1 MFISFLSSWIPEK
14 LNETPMSPCSG
25 ELMPVVVRNFQIL
38 SSFISF
44 GAVPA
49 LFFLALAGVPEGQAC
64 AQDSTTPAAEAP
76 TQTAPDSAPA
86 PTPDSAPAP
95 AAAPAVADN
104 AQQYV
109 LNQQKLTRS
118 VREIRNPLPGPD
130 KAAAD
135 KVKRQYTQLLS
146 TGFSGEADSKIVR
159 DYLTWL
165 IFQATDPTFSQ
176 SSKNMENL
184 IEDVKNSIAKAG
196 SGAQGGQAG
205 KDRER
210 RKYCS
215 EVLAVVKQM
224 LDNNLDSRFAAIK
237 IMQYLY
243 DTIPAQGGG
252 ATSMTR
258 LHPEALTVMLTV
270 LNDANQPD
278 SVKSVTAA
286 SLKNILMNC
295 DVVEQDQFRISDA
308 IYKEVVRPYTEV
320 AFQMDLIDAA
330 YVITKPRRTVGTPE
344 PTALKIFAAV
354 INDRTKPVEV
364 RCHAAK
370 GFGICNYDVAGTKFD
385 PIAWKVTQLA
395 GDAAL
400 EYSQNPGDPKWQWC
414 GIDLL
419 LTFRHA
425 TAAEAAAA
433 PPACKGIMNRAPNS
447 KVVSE
452 AAPFVT
458 LVSLQLIANKGNF
471 KAAQIAEL
479 AKMKTWLTENVP
491 ADLKWDTNAAPL
503 QK

>member
-1 MFISFLSSWIPEK
+1 
-14 LNETPMSPCSG
+14 MSPCSG
-25 ELMPVVVRNFQIL
+25 EPMPVVVRNFQIL
-38 SSFISF
+38 SHFMRFS
-44 GAVPA
+44 AVPA
-49 LFFLALAGVPEGQAC
+49 LFVLTLAGVLDVQAC
-64 AQDSTTPAAEAP
+64 AQESVTPTTEAP
-76 TQTAPDSAPA
+76 AQVAPDSGATEV
-86 PTPDSAPAP
+86 PTGS
-95 AAAPAVADN
+95 AAPAEPAVVDEAK
-104 AQQYV
+104 QYV

-118 VREIRNPLPGPD
+118 IREIRNPLPGPD
-130 KAAAD
+130 KAAAERI
-135 KVKRQYTQLLS
+135 KRQYTQLLA
-146 TGFSGEADSKIVR
+146 TGFNGEADTKIVR

-165 IFQATDPTFSQ
+165 IFQATDPAFCQ

-184 IEDVKNSIAKAG
+184 IEDVKNSVAKAG
-196 SGAQGGQAG
+196 ANAQGGQAG

-215 EVLAVVKQM
+215 EVLAVVKQL
-224 LDNNLDSRFAAIK
+224 LDNNLDSRFASIK
-237 IMQYLY
+237 IMQHLY
-243 DTIPAQGGG
+243 DTIPGQG
-252 ATSMTR
+252 AAALTR
-258 LHPEALTVMLTV
+258 LHPEALTVILSV
-270 LNDANQPD
+270 LNDPNQPD

-308 IYKEVVRPYTEV
+308 IYKEIVRPYTEV

-330 YVITKPRRTVGTPE
+330 YFITKPRRTVGTPE

-354 INDRTKPVEV
+354 IDDGSKPVEV
-364 RCHAAK
+364 RCHAAR

-395 GDAAL
+395 FEAAS
-400 EYSQNPGDPKWQWC
+400 EFNQTPGNPKWPWC

-425 TAAEAAAA
+425 TKEEATAA

-458 LVSLQLIANKGNF
+458 TVSLALITNKGGFNS
-471 KAAQIAEL
+471 QVIADL
-479 AKMKTWLTENVP
+479 QKMKAWIATNVP
-491 ADLKWDTNAAPL
+491 ADLKWDTNASPL

>member
-1 MFISFLSSWIPEK
+1 
-14 LNETPMSPCSG
+14 MSPCSG
-25 ELMPVVVRNFQIL
+25 EPMPVVARNFQIL
-38 SSFISF
+38 NSFISF

-49 LFFLALAGVPEGQAC
+49 LLVLALAGVPDRRAC
-64 AQDSTTPAAEAP
+64 AQDAATPAVEAP
-76 TQTAPDSAPA
+76 SEPTAGSAATPSLDS
-86 PTPDSAPAP
+86 SPAP
-95 AAAPAVADN
+95 AVTTGVVDE

-118 VREIRNPLPGPD
+118 IREIRNPLPGPD
-130 KAAAD
+130 KAAAERI
-135 KVKRQYTQLLS
+135 KRQYTQLLA
-146 TGFSGEADSKIVR
+146 TGFSGEADTKIVR

-165 IFQATDPTFSQ
+165 IFQATDPAFCQ

-184 IEDVKNSIAKAG
+184 IEDVKNSVVKAG
-196 SGAQGGQAG
+196 SSAQGGQAG

-215 EVLAVVKQM
+215 EVLAVAKSL
-224 LDNNLDSRFAAIK
+224 LDNNLDSRLAAIK

-243 DTIPAQGGG
+243 DTIPTQGGG

-258 LHPEALTVMLTV
+258 LHPEALTVMLSV

-278 SVKSVTAA
+278 SVKTVAAA
-286 SLKNILMNC
+286 SLKNVLMNC
-295 DVVEQDQFRISDA
+295 DVVEQDQFRISDS

-330 YVITKPRRTVGTPE
+330 YFITKPRRTVGTPE

-354 INDRTKPVEV
+354 INDRAKPVEV

-400 EYSQNPGDPKWQWC
+400 EYSQDVGNPKWQWC

-425 TAAEAAAA
+425 TAAEATAA

-447 KVVSE
+447 KVVAD

-458 LVSLQLIANKGNF
+458 TVSLKLIANKGKF
-471 KAAQIAEL
+471 TAQEIAEL
-479 AKMKTWLTENVP
+479 TKMKTWLTENVP
-491 ADLKWDTNAAPL
+491 ADMKWDTNAAPL

>member
-1 MFISFLSSWIPEK
+1 MFIGFLLSWIPEK

-49 LFFLALAGVPEGQAC
+49 LFFLALAGVPDGQAC

-86 PTPDSAPAP
+86 PAPDS
-95 AAAPAVADN
+95 AAAPAATPAVVDN

-118 VREIRNPLPGPD
+118 IREIRSPLPGPD
-130 KAAAD
+130 RAAAD
-135 KVKRQYTQLLS
+135 KVKRQYTQLLA

-165 IFQATDPTFSQ
+165 IFQATDPAFSQ

-184 IEDVKNSIAKAG
+184 IEDVKNSIVKAG

-237 IMQYLY
+237 IMQHLY

-308 IYKEVVRPYTEV
+308 IYKEIVRPFTEV

-330 YVITKPRRTVGTPE
+330 YLITKPRRTVGTPE

-370 GFGICNYDVAGTKFD
+370 GFGICNYDVAGTKFE

-395 GDAAL
+395 FDAAS
-400 EYSQNPGDPKWQWC
+400 EYSQDPGNPKWQWC

-425 TAAEAAAA
+425 TAAGAAAA
-433 PPACKGIMNRAPNS
+433 PPATQGIMNRAPNA
-447 KVVSE
+447 KVISD

-458 LVSLQLIANKGNF
+458 TVSLKLISNKGNF
-471 KAAQIAEL
+471 SAQEIAVL
-479 AKMKTWLTENVP
+479 AKMKTWLSENVP

>member
-1 MFISFLSSWIPEK
+1 
-14 LNETPMSPCSG
+14 MSPCPG

-38 SSFISF
+38 SSFLSF

-49 LFFLALAGVPEGQAC
+49 LIILALAGVSDGQAC
-64 AQDSTTPAAEAP
+64 AQDSTTPVAEAP
-76 TQTAPDSAPA
+76 TEAAPDSAA
-86 PTPDSAPAP
+86 APAP
-95 AAAPAVADN
+95 DNSAVPVATPAVVDN

-118 VREIRNPLPGPD
+118 IREIRNPLPGPD

-135 KVKRQYTQLLS
+135 KIKRQYTQLLA
-146 TGFSGEADSKIVR
+146 TGFTGDADTKIVR
-159 DYLTWL
+159 DYMTWL
-165 IFQATDPTFSQ
+165 IFQATDPAFSQ

-184 IEDVKNSIAKAG
+184 IEDVKNSVVKAG
-196 SGAQGGQAG
+196 SNAQGGQAG

-215 EVLAVVKQM
+215 EVLPIVKQLM
-224 LDNNLDSRFAAIK
+224 DNSLDSRFAAIK
-237 IMQYLY
+237 IMQHLY

-252 ATSMTR
+252 ATAMTR
-258 LHPEALTVMLTV
+258 LHPEALTVMLAV

-278 SVKSVTAA
+278 SVKTMTAA
-286 SLKNILMNC
+286 SVKNILMNC

-308 IYKEVVRPYTEV
+308 IYKEIIRPYTEV

-330 YVITKPRRTVGTPE
+330 YLITKPRRTVGTPE
-344 PTALKIFAAV
+344 PTAFKIFAAV

-370 GFGICNYDVAGTKFD
+370 GFGITNYDVAGTKFD

-471 KAAQIAEL
+471 KPAQISEL
-479 AKMKTWLTENVP
+479 SKMKTWLTDNVP
-491 ADLKWDTNAAPL
+491 TDLKWDANAAPL

>member
-1 MFISFLSSWIPEK
+1 
-14 LNETPMSPCSG
+14 MSPCPG
-25 ELMPVVVRNFQIL
+25 EPMPVVVRNFQIP
-38 SSFISF
+38 SSLMSLC
-44 GAVPA
+44 ALPA
-49 LFFLALAGVPEGQAC
+49 LLVLALAGVPETRAL
-64 AQDSTTPAAEAP
+64 AQESVTPAAEAP
-76 TQTAPDSAPA
+76 VPAAPDGGASAVPA
-86 PTPDSAPAP
+86 ESVTSVG
-95 AAAPAVADN
+95 AAVVDE

-130 KAAAD
+130 KAAAE
-135 KVKRQYTQLLS
+135 KVKRQYAQLLS
-146 TGFSGEADSKIVR
+146 AGFSGEADTKIVR

-165 IFQATDPTFSQ
+165 IFQATDPAFCQ

-184 IEDVKNSIAKAG
+184 IEDVKNSVVKAG
-196 SGAQGGQAG
+196 SNAQGGQAG

-215 EVLAVVKQM
+215 EVLSIVKKL

-237 IMQYLY
+237 IMQHLY
-243 DTIPAQGGG
+243 DTIPGQG
-252 ATSMTR
+252 AVAMTR
-258 LHPEALTVMLTV
+258 LHPEALTVMLGV
-270 LNDANQPD
+270 LNDPAQPD

-330 YVITKPRRTVGTPE
+330 YLITKPRRTVGVPE

-354 INDRTKPVEV
+354 IDDRSKPIEV
-364 RCHAAK
+364 RCHAAR
-370 GFGICNYDVAGTKFD
+370 GFGICNYDVAGTKFE

-395 GDAAL
+395 FEAAS
-400 EYSQNPGDPKWQWC
+400 EYNSSVGDPKWPWC

-419 LTFRHA
+419 LTFRHS
-425 TAAEAAAA
+425 TAAEATAA

-447 KVVSE
+447 KVVSQ

-458 LVSLQLIANKGNF
+458 TVSLALIANKGKFN
-471 KAAQIAEL
+471 AQAVAEL
-479 AKMKTWLTENVP
+479 QKMKSWLTENVP
-491 ADLKWDTNAAPL
+491 ADLKWDTNAPPL
-503 QK
+503 KN

>member
-1 MFISFLSSWIPEK
+1 
-14 LNETPMSPCSG
+14 MSPCSG

-49 LFFLALAGVPEGQAC
+49 LFVLALAGVLDRQAC
-64 AQDSTTPAAEAP
+64 AQDSTTPVAEAP
-76 TQTAPDSAPA
+76 TQATDRAPAPDSAVV
-86 PTPDSAPAP
+86 P
-95 AAAPAVADN
+95 AATPAVVDN

-118 VREIRNPLPGPD
+118 IREMRNPLPGPD

-135 KVKRQYTQLLS
+135 KIKRPYTQLLA
-146 TGFSGEADSKIVR
+146 TGFSGEADTKIVR

-165 IFQATDPTFSQ
+165 IFQATDPGFSQ

-184 IEDVKNSIAKAG
+184 IEDVKNSVVKAG
-196 SGAQGGQAG
+196 SSAQGGQAG

-215 EVLAVVKQM
+215 EVLTVVKQL

-243 DTIPAQGGG
+243 DTIPGQGGG
-252 ATSMTR
+252 AQAMTR
-258 LHPEALTVMLTV
+258 LHPEALTAMLAV

-278 SVKSVTAA
+278 SVKSLTAA

-308 IYKEVVRPYTEV
+308 IYKEIVRPYTEV

-330 YVITKPRRTVGTPE
+330 YLISKPRRTVGTPE

-370 GFGICNYDVAGTKFD
+370 GFGICNYDVAGTKFE
-385 PIAWKVTQLA
+385 PIAWKVAQLA
-395 GDAAL
+395 FDAAS
-400 EYSQNPGDPKWQWC
+400 EYSQDPGNPKWQWC

-425 TAAEAAAA
+425 TKEEATAA

-447 KVVSE
+447 KVISE

-458 LVSLQLIANKGNF
+458 TVSLKLISNKGKF
-471 KAAQIAEL
+471 TAQEIAVL
-479 AKMKTWLTENVP
+479 AQMKKWLDNVP